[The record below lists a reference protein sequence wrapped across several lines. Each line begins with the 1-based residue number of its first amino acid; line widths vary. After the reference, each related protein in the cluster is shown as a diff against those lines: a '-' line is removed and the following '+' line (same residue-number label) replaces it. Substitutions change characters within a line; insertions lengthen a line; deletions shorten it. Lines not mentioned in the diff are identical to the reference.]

1 LLLRA
6 SHDAGFGPS
15 FDYRFNK
22 RLLLTM
28 THNPFCNL
36 RPVTQPDQGTSRP
49 RRRRLACR
57 SAALA
62 AAAVIASPISPASA
76 VEGLGIIVE
85 NKIDMHKHLD
95 FVGKPCLVTLG
106 VARPLTSNSRVMN
119 HIVSFDNHCVA
130 RIRLKVCYAGT
141 EDCTDVEV
149 PGYGRKEQV
158 IGVLPAIQLFRY
170 EVRELF

>member
-1 LLLRA
+1 MQVSA
-6 SHDAGFGPS
+6 VVEFS
-15 FDYRFNK
+15 RFNK

-28 THNPFCNL
+28 THNPFCNFG
-36 RPVTQPDQGTSRP
+36 PVTQPSREPCRQTRP
-49 RRRRLACR
+49 RAAGSPLILAL
-57 SAALA
+57 LA
-62 AAAVIASPISPASA
+62 FTAWPAPPVFA

-85 NKIDMHKHLD
+85 NQIDPHKHVD
-95 FVGKPCLVTLG
+95 FVGKPCLVTTG
-106 VARPLTSNSRVMN
+106 VARPLTSNPRVMN
-119 HIVSFDNHCVA
+119 HIVTFDNHCVA

-149 PGYGRKEQV
+149 PGYSRKEQV